1 MKHRTFLLINLGA
14 CLALLAG
21 AAAAQTQER
30 VYVHAGESQ
39 AVVYEADAWTTAE
52 GYVEGRGEGQS
63 IYSPDR
69 LKGGDFTITVRLSIE
84 TPRANE
90 DEGQQTFLPGGGAVA
105 LRVAGDQGED
115 KKPAH
120 ESDLWPALMLDDNMI
135 ALDSTH
141 DGQFVIQGPDLG
153 PARRL
158 PVRSREYF
166 QPGRTATLQVIRHR
180 DELTIAIDERVVHMM
195 EAPLGPVQRFGI
207 RPGAALVRVYDFSA
221 SGNIEAKDSAV
232 PIQATLWKAGEG
244 GYHTYRIPSIIALPG
259 DVLLAFCE
267 GRKKSQSDTGDID
280 LLMRHSRDGG
290 VSWSEQQV
298 LWDDGE
304 NTCGN
309 PCPVFDEETGQVHLL
324 LTHNPGDTVEH
335 KIVRQ
340 EGAGTRTVWV
350 MTSDDLGENWSTP
363 KEITATTKRENWTW
377 YATGPGIGI
386 QLKHGD
392 KAGRLVIPCDHN
404 TVGDPPGI
412 HSHIIY
418 SDDHGATW
426 MIGGVTENG
435 ANECQ
440 VIERNGGELLLNMRR
455 ARDKVAT
462 HRLIATSD
470 DAGDS
475 WSPLTEDPAL
485 PEPVC
490 QASLVRVTPPA
501 AEAGGEDLL
510 LFSNP
515 ASLDKRVNMTVRLSK
530 DGGLTW
536 PRSGVLH
543 EGPSAYSCLAV
554 RADGL
559 GLCLYEAGTKNPYE
573 SIRLA
578 RFGLEWLK

>member
-1 MKHRTFLLINLGA
+1 MSRIVHPASAPFLY
-14 CLALLAG
+14 LLLLVPAYG
-21 AAAAQTQER
+21 QVQER
-30 VYVHAGESQ
+30 AYVRSGTIHAIAYEANAWTAGE
-39 AVVYEADAWTTAE
+39 
-52 GYVEGRGEGQS
+52 GFLEGRGEGQS
-63 IYSPDR
+63 LYAPDR

-90 DEGQQTFLPGGGAVA
+90 DEAQQTFLPSGGAVA
-105 LRVAGDQGED
+105 LRVAGDQSEE
-115 KKPAH
+115 KIATH

-141 DGQFVIQGPDLG
+141 DGRFVIQGPDLG

-166 QPGRTATLQVIRHR
+166 HPGKAATLQVIRHGH
-180 DELTIAIDERVVHMM
+180 ELAIAIDERVVHMM
-195 EAPLGPVQRFGI
+195 EAPSGPVQRFGI

-221 SGNIEAKDSAV
+221 SGNIEPKNNAV
-232 PIQATLWKAGEG
+232 PIQASLWKAGEG

-259 DVLLAFCE
+259 EVMLAFCE
-267 GRKKSQSDTGDID
+267 GRKYSQSDTGDID
-280 LLMRHSRDGG
+280 LLMRRSRDGG

-309 PCPVFDEETGQVHLL
+309 PCPVFDEETGLLHLL

-340 EGAGTRTVWV
+340 EGSGTRTVWV

-363 KEITATTKRENWTW
+363 REITATTKQENWTW

-386 QLKHGD
+386 QLKHGE

-412 HSHIIY
+412 HSHVIY

-455 ARDKVAT
+455 AREKLAT
-462 HRLIATSD
+462 HRLTATST
-470 DAGDS
+470 DAGET
-475 WSPLTEDPAL
+475 WSPLAEDPAL

-490 QASLVRVTPPA
+490 QASLIRVAPPA
-501 AEAGGEDLL
+501 PETGGKDLL

-515 ASLDKRVNMTVRLSK
+515 ASLDKRVNMTVRLSE

-554 RADGL
+554 STDGQ
-559 GLCLYEAGTKNPYE
+559 GLCLYEAGEGNPYE
-573 SIRLA
+573 TIRLA
-578 RFGLEWLK
+578 RFGLEWVK

>member
-1 MKHRTFLLINLGA
+1 MFGNVHPASTCLLY
-14 CLALLAG
+14 LLLLVPVYG
-21 AAAAQTQER
+21 QVQER
-30 VYVHAGESQ
+30 AYVQSGTTHAV
-39 AVVYEADAWTTAE
+39 AYEADAWTAGE
-52 GYVEGRGEGQS
+52 GFVEGRGEGQS
-63 IYSPDR
+63 LYAPDR
-69 LKGGDFTITVRLSIE
+69 LKGGDFTITVRLAIE

-90 DEGQQTFLPGGGAVA
+90 DEAQQTFLPGGRAVA
-105 LRVAGDQGED
+105 LRVAGDQSEE
-115 KKPAH
+115 KKASH

-158 PVRSREYF
+158 PARSREYF
-166 QPGRTATLQVIRHR
+166 QPGKAATLQVIRHGN
-180 DELTIAIDERVVHMM
+180 ELAIAINERVVHMM
-195 EAPLGPVQRFGI
+195 EAPSGPVQRFGI
-207 RPGAALVRVYDFSA
+207 RPGAALVRIYEFSA
-221 SGNIEAKDSAV
+221 LGNIEAKDTSV

-244 GYHTYRIPSIIALPG
+244 GYHTYRIPSIISLPG
-259 DVLLAFCE
+259 DVMLAFCE
-267 GRKKSQSDTGDID
+267 GRKRSASDTGDID
-280 LLMRHSRDGG
+280 LLMRRSLDGG
-290 VSWSEQQV
+290 ITWSEQQV

-309 PCPVFDEETGQVHLL
+309 PCPVFDTETGRVHLL

-350 MTSDDLGENWSTP
+350 MTSDDLGATWSQP
-363 KEITATTKRENWTW
+363 NEITATTKRENWTW

-386 QLKHGD
+386 QLQHGD

-412 HSHIIY
+412 HSHVIY

-440 VIERNGGELLLNMRR
+440 IIERNDGELLLNMRR
-455 ARDKVAT
+455 DRNKAAT
-462 HRLIATSD
+462 HRLIATSN
-470 DAGDS
+470 DAGES
-475 WSPLTEDPAL
+475 WSPLAEDPAL

-490 QASLVRVTPPA
+490 QASLIRVTPPA
-501 AEAGGEDLL
+501 TEAGGEDLL

-515 ASLDKRVNMTVRLSK
+515 ADLEERINMTVRLSE

-554 RADGL
+554 RSDGQ
-559 GLCLYEAGTKNPYE
+559 GLCLYEAGERNPYE
-573 SIRLA
+573 TIRLA
-578 RFGLEWLK
+578 RFGLEWVK